1 MSKRKRQLELFAV
14 GLKHDR
20 LITVTNCIQKINPT
34 VCCMPFTYPEEAL
47 TALRHRSYTQQ
58 PGLILLDDS
67 LINQFLWK
75 AKGHPL
81 MRQVPV
87 LVIASQV
94 SEQVLKQAYQQGANS
109 VIEVPQSTQAFMEVM
124 NTTLSYW
131 FNYAALTDGD
141 FLGQSR

>member
-1 MSKRKRQLELFAV
+1 M
-14 GLKHDR
+14 
-20 LITVTNCIQKINPT
+20 
-34 VCCMPFTYPEEAL
+34 